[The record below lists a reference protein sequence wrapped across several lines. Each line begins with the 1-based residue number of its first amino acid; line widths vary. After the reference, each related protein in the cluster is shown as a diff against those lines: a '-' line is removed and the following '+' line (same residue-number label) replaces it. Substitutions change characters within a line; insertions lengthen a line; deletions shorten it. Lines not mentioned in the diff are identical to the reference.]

1 MRSTYLL
8 LAPTIIIASA
18 CSDSSSPNSHSLG
31 ISFSSQ
37 SASAS
42 ASAATAD
49 VTVAGG
55 GTTLVITKAQ
65 VVLRRIKLKGT
76 TVGSCSDDDSAD
88 DDCQSAF
95 IGPMLVDLPLTT
107 GGITSIAATVPPDTY
122 RQIEF
127 RIHKPGSDGP
137 DAAFRTANPTFADI
151 SIRVEGSFNGT
162 GFVYTSALDE
172 KQTLTFNPAVT
183 VGEGDP
189 NVTIQFDIA
198 KWFINGSTV
207 INPATAN
214 SGGANENLVR
224 DKIRSS
230 LRAIEDNDRNGR

>member
-1 MRSTYLL
+1 MRFRSLL
-8 LAPTIIIASA
+8 LAPTAIIAAA
-18 CSDSSSPNSHSLG
+18 CSDSSSPNGRALG

-42 ASAATAD
+42 AAVAD
-49 VTVAGG
+49 VTVNGG
-55 GTTLVITKAQ
+55 GNTLVITKAQ
-65 VVLRRIKLKGT
+65 VVVRRIKLKGT
-76 TVGSCSDDDSAD
+76 TAGTCSDDDTAAD
-88 DDCQSAF
+88 DCRSVF

-107 GGITSIAATVPPDTY
+107 GNVTSISAALPPDTY

-137 DAAFRTANPTFADI
+137 DAAFRAANPTFANI
-151 SIRVEGSFNGT
+151 SIRVEGTFNGT
-162 GFVYTSALDE
+162 AFLYTSALDE

-183 VGEGDP
+183 VGADNQ
-189 NVTIQFDIA
+189 NVTIQFDVA
-198 KWFINGSTV
+198 SWFVNGSTV

-224 DKIRSS
+224 DRIRSS
-230 LRAIEDNDRNGR
+230 LRAIEDDDRNGR

>member
-1 MRSTYLL
+1 MRFTSLI
-8 LAPTIIIASA
+8 LAPAIIIAAA
-18 CSDSSSPNSHSLG
+18 CSDSSSPNGRALG

-37 SASAS
+37 AAGASG
-42 ASAATAD
+42 ATAD
-49 VTVAGG
+49 VTVNGG
-55 GTTLVITKAQ
+55 GNTLVITRAQ

-76 TVGSCSDDDSAD
+76 TAGTCSDDDTAT
-88 DDCQSAF
+88 DDCRSVF

-107 GGITSIAATVPPDTY
+107 GNVTSISAAVPPDTY

-137 DAAFRTANPTFADI
+137 DAAFRTANPTFANI
-151 SIRVEGSFNGT
+151 SIRVEGTFNGT
-162 GFVYTSALDE
+162 PFVYTSALDE

-183 VGEGDP
+183 VGADNQ

-198 KWFINGSTV
+198 SWFVNGSAV

-214 SGGANENLVR
+214 SGGAIENLVR
-224 DKIRSS
+224 DRIRAS
-230 LRAIEDNDRNGR
+230 LRAIEDDDRNGR